1 MPRADLGHGCSHP
14 GVDIASI
21 RLVWSGYHGQSITAV
36 GTVATINGQVPAYLS
51 LGRAIW
57 MHGCMWMDA
66 RLWDGTET
74 DSQTTT
80 SNGWTS
86 MEANKRRVCIP

>member
-51 LGRAIW
+51 LGRAVW
-57 MHGCMWMDA
+57 MHGCTIMGRNGDRQSNHDQQ
-66 RLWDGTET
+66 RLDIHGSE
-74 DSQTTT
+74 QKI
-80 SNGWTS
+80 GR
-86 MEANKRRVCIP
+86 AHV